1 MGKSKILS
9 LILKNLR
16 SKPVTIQYPK
26 EKPWVEPDFRGRQYS
41 DLQKC
46 IGCGLC
52 RIECPADAIT
62 MKKIPDEYEV
72 PKKNARKLF
81 PVVDYMKCVFCYR
94 CVTVCPVRAF
104 TMTNYFE
111 LADTQHVTSEEL
123 SLSTLQKKTG
133 GGEEKQ

>member
-9 LILKNLR
+9 LILRNLI
-16 SKPVTIQYPK
+16 SKPATIQYPR

-52 RIECPADAIT
+52 RIECPADAIV

-72 PKKNARKLF
+72 PKKNARRLF
-81 PVVDYMKCVFCYR
+81 PVIDYMKCVYCYR

-104 TMTNYFE
+104 TTTNYFE
-111 LADTQHVTSEEL
+111 LADTQHTTSEEL
-123 SLSTLQKKTG
+123 SLSTLTKKA
-133 GGEEKQ
+133 GGEASQ